1 MIFREFFKILNLK
14 LHFLKRLFSP
24 QENSMVNLTILINST
39 TMSHIIVESI
49 IMGCPKQ
56 TRLFNRAVN
65 IQMLGKIRQ
74 KSIFSDIGS
83 ELRIIQEKWRVNTE

>member
-1 MIFREFFKILNLK
+1 
-14 LHFLKRLFSP
+14 
-24 QENSMVNLTILINST
+24 MVKVTILINST
-39 TMSHIIVESI
+39 TMSQQVVESI

-56 TRLFNRAVN
+56 IRLLKRAVN

-83 ELRIIQEKWRVNTE
+83 ELPIIQEKWHDNTV